1 MVLVFKY
8 RDGKGVKKEVVG
20 RPNNESEAFEIVE
33 RITKE
38 KGYPEKYMRM
48 ISRDRGGY
56 RVTTFDFGS
65 HTDFFYLTDDEYEKE
80 LMKK

>member
-33 RITKE
+33 KITKE

-48 ISRDRGGY
+48 TSRDRGGY

-65 HTDFFYLTDDEYEKE
+65 HTDFFYLTDDEHEKE

>member
-1 MVLVFKY
+1 MILVFKY

-38 KGYPEKYMRM
+38 KGYPEKYMSTRK
-48 ISRDRGGY
+48 S
-56 RVTTFDFGS
+56 
-65 HTDFFYLTDDEYEKE
+65 
-80 LMKK
+80 

>member
-33 RITKE
+33 KIIKE

-48 ISRDRGGY
+48 TSRDRGGY
-56 RVTTFDFGS
+56 RVTTLDFGS
-65 HTDFFYLTDDEYEKE
+65 HTDFFYLTDDEHEKE